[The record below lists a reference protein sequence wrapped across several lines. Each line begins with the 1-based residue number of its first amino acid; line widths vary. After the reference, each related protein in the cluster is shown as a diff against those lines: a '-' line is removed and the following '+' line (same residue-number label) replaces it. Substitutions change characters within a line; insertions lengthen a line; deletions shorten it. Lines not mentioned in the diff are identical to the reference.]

1 MKPTLYGAPLSPFV
15 RKVRVVLAE
24 KNIDYDLVPLD
35 PFRKSEELLQ
45 LSPLGRVPA
54 LVDEGKT
61 LADSGVIAQ
70 YLEKKVPT
78 PPLYAD
84 DPYLHARVVWFEKYA
99 DYELVPLCTF
109 SIFRQRLLMP
119 MMGQGCDEK
128 IVKNALEEKLPA
140 HFDYLEQQLDGAD
153 YLVDNRLTLADI
165 AVASQC
171 INMGHGG
178 ERVDAQR
185 WPGLAALV
193 ERLKNRPSIAS
204 CLVQEALIVEKIR
217 ARSAGG

>member
-15 RKVRVVLAE
+15 RKARIVLAE
-24 KNIDYDLVPLD
+24 KGIDYDLVPLD
-35 PFRKSEELLQ
+35 PFRKSEELLR

-54 LVDEGKT
+54 LVDDGKT

-70 YLEKKVPT
+70 YLEKKWPT

-109 SIFRQRLLMP
+109 SVVRQRLLMP
-119 MMGQGCDEK
+119 MMGQGCDEQL
-128 IVKNALEEKLPA
+128 VQSALQKLPA

-153 YLVDNRLTLADI
+153 HLIDNRLTVADI

-178 ERVDAQR
+178 ECVDAQR
-185 WPGLAALV
+185 WPTLAALV
-193 ERLKNRPSIAS
+193 ERVKARPSAAD
-204 CLVQEALIVEKIR
+204 CLAQEAAIIDKIR
-217 ARSAGG
+217 ARTAGG